1 LSLDYP
7 ATNKKKRREYIGIFK
22 NGRRWMLVQLYR
34 YSLPAE
40 LKGTAG
46 HRTAPT
52 EQTKSVRVSV
62 LWSHEHEQ

>member
-1 LSLDYP
+1 
-7 ATNKKKRREYIGIFK
+7 
-22 NGRRWMLVQLYR
+22 MLVQLYR